1 MRECALTG
9 RVKAF
14 CNFTINPNFNFDE
27 FDFYVGREGEGE
39 EGFFLTETI
48 LASSLVILEQ
58 ENLSSIE
65 FRVSHEKENATSIKI
80 IMTKKDIFQEKSVG
94 RKGR

>member
-1 MRECALTG
+1 MNLTSTLG
-9 RVKAF
+9 
-14 CNFTINPNFNFDE
+14 
-27 FDFYVGREGEGE
+27 GRERERRD
-39 EGFFLTETI
+39 FFLTETI